1 MVKPFLLFVG
11 AAVLLGGCDCGRKPG
26 GGGAVPPGKRVR
38 MSKHD
43 KVRKPQQRRFLSASH
58 IVIPFKGQPEPDPSA
73 KLDRAAAE
81 RLARDVASRLKTNPA
96 IFAEMARKHSGATDA
111 SRGGYL
117 GAWPRGRMPKNLED
131 VIDQLE
137 IGQVSAAIETPKGFE
152 ILRREIAVLSGSQIL
167 ISFRGALGAPRTV
180 TRNKLEAMS
189 LANELFEELKRTPIK
204 YNELARKHSDDRIFG
219 PRGGRMGL
227 WVRGRN
233 PVVLEQAIDRLE
245 IGAISPPLDTPSG
258 FLILRRDDPYPN
270 N

>member
-1 MVKPFLLFVG
+1 MVKLFLLFVG
-11 AAVLLGGCDCGRKPG
+11 AALLLGGCDCGRKPG
-26 GGGAVPPGKRVR
+26 GGAVPGKRVR
-38 MSKHD
+38 MSKHE

-58 IVIPFKGQPEPDPSA
+58 IVIPYKGQREPDPAA

-96 IFAEMARKHSGATDA
+96 IFAEMAKKHSSAPDA

-117 GAWPRGRMPKNLED
+117 GAWPRGRMSKALED
-131 VIDQLE
+131 AIDQLE
-137 IGQVSAAIETPKGFE
+137 IGQVSAAIDTRRGFE

-180 TRNKLEAMS
+180 TRNKLEARS
-189 LANELFEELKRTPIK
+189 LANELYEELKRTPIK
-204 YNELARKHSDDRIFG
+204 FGTLAKKHSDDRIFG

-227 WVRGRN
+227 WVRGHN
-233 PVVLEQAIDRLE
+233 PIIVEQAIDRLE
-245 IGAISPPLDTPSG
+245 IGQISPPVDTPQG